1 VPPLDLGSVVWAEFP
16 DPQGRNPKRRPAVV
30 LTTAED
36 IAAGTPIVVVAVTT
50 QLPRT
55 LPPDY
60 VRLPWSRPRHPRTG
74 LSSPCA
80 AVCTWLAVIQAENV
94 LEVAGRVPDDKLE
107 AIVEK
112 VTKGPAQGQ
121 A

>member
-1 VPPLDLGSVVWAEFP
+1 
-16 DPQGRNPKRRPAVV
+16 
-30 LTTAED
+30 
-36 IAAGTPIVVVAVTT
+36 
-50 QLPRT
+50 
-55 LPPDY
+55 
-60 VRLPWSRPRHPRTG
+60 
-74 LSSPCA
+74 
-80 AVCTWLAVIQAENV
+80 V